1 MICSCHNIFTSR
13 KGDTSKAHTHQVGLL
28 ALELENRETMDNS
41 NNNNTNTKRRIPTR
55 HYSQLNNQGVQ
66 FLQEG
71 HYEDATYC
79 FIEAMQ
85 GINRQMVSP
94 PVDLT
99 SSISSESSDHSSY
112 FISLDG
118 QDDYYDDPCCTPH
131 HPTTTR
137 ARPSHDA
144 GSELFLFRSAL
155 LLLSGDHDEKGSD
168 CCSTCCS
175 NSSFTKST
183 FVTVLYNLA
192 LSYHLKALELNDIQ
206 SLTQALSYYQIAYR
220 VVVSGATAPL
230 PQVMAIF
237 NNIGHVHRLLRN
249 DDGAKNCFQHLLSVM
264 MLVQQTGEVNRINK
278 WDGFLSNVFGLI
290 GEGPNPASAA

>member
-1 MICSCHNIFTSR
+1 
-13 KGDTSKAHTHQVGLL
+13 
-28 ALELENRETMDNS
+28 MDNS
-41 NNNNTNTKRRIPTR
+41 NNNTNKRRTPSR
-55 HYSQLNNQGVQ
+55 HYRQLNNQGVQ

-94 PVDLT
+94 PVDLG
-99 SSISSESSDHSSY
+99 SSITAESDHSSY

-118 QDDYYDDPCCTPH
+118 QDDYYDCCSPY
-131 HPTTTR
+131 PTT
-137 ARPSHDA
+137 PSHDA
-144 GSELFLFRSAL
+144 GSDLFLFRSAL
-155 LLLSGDHDEKGSD
+155 LLSGDREKSSD
-168 CCSTCCS
+168 CCSTSCS
-175 NSSFTKST
+175 NTSFTKST

-192 LSYHLKALELNDIQ
+192 LSYHLKALDLQDIQ

-220 VVVSGATAPL
+220 VVVSGATASL